1 MKIGTNKAK
10 FLKWKIIC
18 FDKKWCSGSNV
29 QSVEGNDLFNPDLK
43 SAEKSKQFLSWKHM
57 VNKTMRKLRDKE
69 KEYQVIDTRKAST
82 KNTVQS
88 KNIKVKYSYFCKN
101 VEKRKKKKKKSCAK
115 FDEIFFEVWLTF
127 KFYLLAI
134 FSKNV
139 MVRNAIDSKLWCFV
153 NFARFLWCQYYIKL
167 YCV

>member
-1 MKIGTNKAK
+1 
-10 FLKWKIIC
+10 
-18 FDKKWCSGSNV
+18 
-29 QSVEGNDLFNPDLK
+29 
-43 SAEKSKQFLSWKHM
+43 M

-101 VEKRKKKKKKSCAK
+101 VEKRKKKKKSFEK
-115 FDEIFFEVWLTF
+115 FDDIFFEVWLTF

-139 MVRNAIDSKLWCFV
+139 MVRNAIDSKL
-153 NFARFLWCQYYIKL
+153 
-167 YCV
+167 

>member
-1 MKIGTNKAK
+1 
-10 FLKWKIIC
+10 
-18 FDKKWCSGSNV
+18 
-29 QSVEGNDLFNPDLK
+29 
-43 SAEKSKQFLSWKHM
+43 M

-101 VEKRKKKKKKSCAK
+101 VEKRKKKKKKICAK
-115 FDEIFFEVWLTF
+115 FYDIFFEVWLTF

-139 MVRNAIDSKLWCFV
+139 MVRNAIDSKL
-153 NFARFLWCQYYIKL
+153 
-167 YCV
+167 